1 MKDREQIVFEEQ
13 EQMLDFFEKQKES
26 DRWILV
32 FTNEIEPVELDNA
45 PLFTDAVIKEHAID
59 VDRSAVEEC
68 MEDMQLMLKFP
79 WDDKLRTVP
88 IRYTALKSLCDRAGI
103 SGMSI
108 MTYDDKP
115 EIPARSQRDFR
126 AVKSCDR
133 AGISGMSIMT
143 YDDKP
148 YHSPLSPKERAETLK
163 MFLGHFTSKALILV
177 RDDKVSAVMSGDER
191 DYTVMPVADL
201 LRILLEEMQ
210 EKFSSSEFAGCNTS
224 HEMTQATFYMND
236 ALMEEELVNSV
247 NSSGTQVD
255 VDGAKFVLRMVT
267 SDIGRNSATLVPEL
281 ICGNTRMR
289 IGEPLKLRHKGCHV
303 EDFREQCRMIYSMFE
318 DSSALMKKLAGVT
331 VTNPQ
336 KVLDDIATR
345 ADLPIRSTKRA
356 QELMSEECGGTCTGF
371 EIYYYIFWII
381 EDHAF
386 YMEQEK
392 GKPLGLQQLFDMQE
406 KASRQLKF
414 FAMQNLPNN
423 A

>member
-88 IRYTALKSLCDRAGI
+88 IRYTALKSL
-103 SGMSI
+103 
-108 MTYDDKP
+108 
-115 EIPARSQRDFR
+115 
-126 AVKSCDR
+126 CDR